1 MPAIRLRRLQLT
13 NFRCYR
19 ELNWQCQPGL
29 NIIQGPNGAGKT
41 NLLEAIGYLSFARSL
56 RQQQDQHLATWGEN
70 SFQIKGYCGSGQENI
85 ELAIIYHEAHKKLT
99 INGQHHRLVD
109 LLGIL
114 PVIYFGPDDLLL
126 LKGAPVYRR
135 NFLDRELS
143 ILDRLYCHNL
153 QSYRRLLLQR
163 NRLLRDIKAG
173 RGKEQELEP
182 WNIQLVSTGVAIIRK
197 RQSFIQSIEPL
208 AAEIYSK
215 MGGLEGLSLTYRSSV
230 RDYEDWL
237 AKIAAGQEREI
248 QAGLSLW
255 GPHRDDLS
263 FYIGEHEAR
272 FFASQ
277 GQQRSAVLALK
288 IAEAGIFTQF
298 LGKKPILLLDDV
310 FSELDGKH
318 QQALLALLAS
328 GGQTFLTTADIEKLP
343 SGLMEQASLWQLS
356 RERRLVVTEIR
367 K

>member
-1 MPAIRLRRLQLT
+1 MPAISLRQLQLT

-19 ELNWQCQPGL
+19 ELIWHCQPGL

-56 RQQQDQHLATWGEN
+56 RQQQDQHLVTWGES
-70 SFQIKGYCGSGQENI
+70 SFQIKGCCNSSQENI
-85 ELAIIYHEAHKKLT
+85 ELAIIYHDSHKELT

-135 NFLDRELS
+135 QFLDREIS
-143 ILDRLYCHNL
+143 ILDRLYCHHL

-163 NRLLRDIKAG
+163 NRLLREIKAG
-173 RGKEQELEP
+173 RGKDQELEP
-182 WNIQLVSTGVAIIRK
+182 WNIQLVSTGVAIIQR
-197 RQSFIQSIEPL
+197 RRSFIQSLDPL
-208 AAEIYSK
+208 AAAI
-215 MGGLEGLSLTYRSSV
+215 YRSMGAREQLTLVYRPSV
-230 RDYEDWL
+230 GDYEDWL

-255 GPHRDDLS
+255 GPHRDDFS
-263 FYIGEHEAR
+263 FFVGDYEAR

-288 IAEAGIFTQF
+288 IAEARIFMQV
-298 LGKKPILLLDDV
+298 LGKRPILLMDDV
-310 FSELDGKH
+310 FSELDSKR
-318 QQALLALLAS
+318 QQALLELLATA
-328 GGQTFLTTADIEKLP
+328 GQTFLTTTELTRLP
-343 SGLMEQASLWQLS
+343 SSLLEQATLWQLS
-356 RERRLVVTEIR
+356 GERRLMVEEKR
-367 K
+367 Q